1 MPDSRDSPY
10 QGRLIGHYRLR
21 ERIGE
26 GGMGEVY
33 LAEREDEF
41 RQRVAVKLI
50 RPGMANPEV
59 VRRFVIE
66 RQTLAALNHP
76 NIVRLVDG
84 GATEDGL
91 PYLVVDY
98 VDGIPID
105 RYCDQ
110 HKLSISQRLNLFVET
125 CMAVHHAHQSLVVH
139 CDLKPSNI
147 LVTPEGSPLLLD
159 FGIAK
164 LLDPTSMG
172 ISAQAALTRQRAFT
186 PDYASPE
193 QLRGEAVTTA
203 TDIYA
208 LGVVLYELL
217 TGHSPYRAT
226 SGSLADWIRSV
237 CEQDAEP
244 PSTVIRRTTEM
255 AADEDT
261 PAVTL
266 TPETV
271 SQSREGDPQS
281 LHRRL
286 RGDLDAIVL
295 KALRKDAHERYGSVD
310 QLAEDIRRHLEGRP
324 VLARRNTTAYVAR
337 KFLQRHKLAVAAAAL
352 VLLTLAAGLAST
364 LWESRVAAR
373 RFEDVRRLAH
383 TFLFDVHDAIQDLPG
398 STPARALIAKT
409 GTEYLDRLAADSRGD
424 PSLQLELAEGY
435 DKIGD
440 VEGNPAGS
448 NLGKPLDAIASYR
461 KALAI
466 AQSVLA
472 RHPTDRH
479 ARQVVAQSDEGLGL
493 LLAFQGKAAEGLPH
507 YQEAMKL
514 RQALSDSDPRDAEL
528 RLDLVRA
535 YEDQGDILGGAR
547 GINLGRTDDAR
558 AAYQKAL
565 SLIPELPPGNPSA
578 LRARRAKAIE
588 LMKLADIERA
598 SDIADTVVKYTS
610 SLATADSI
618 LQADPNSTRARNLV
632 TALLNKLAFSKAA
645 LGDLKGALAD
655 FQRAADID
663 SAVLNADPNNDKARA
678 DLVVTSKNLGDLYYY
693 QISDMQ
699 QALRSY
705 RRAADLLETETRTE
719 PGNIVWQQNLSEI
732 LTDIASI
739 LIDDG
744 HTQEARADAQRGLQL
759 AKAVADRPGA
769 TGDQIYNYAWLAV
782 TVDPADLRDS
792 AAALPYALKAVKQGK
807 GNDPLC
813 LHVLALAYAGT
824 HDYRRAVDT
833 EEKALALFAPL
844 EPGKPAPR
852 NRGIVERALDGF
864 RKQLAKAGGIGHE

>member
-1 MPDSRDSPY
+1 VPDSSDSPY

-33 LAEREDEF
+33 LAEREDQF

-76 NIVRLVDG
+76 HIVRLVDG

-98 VDGIPID
+98 VEGIPID

-110 HKLSISQRLNLFVET
+110 HKLSISQRLQLFIET
-125 CMAVHHAHQSLVVH
+125 CTAVHHAHQSLVVH

-147 LVTPEGSPLLLD
+147 LVTAEGSPMLLD

-164 LLDPTSMG
+164 LLDPGSMG

-193 QLRGEAVTTA
+193 QLRGEPVTTA

-226 SGSLADWIRSV
+226 SGSLADWVRSV

-244 PSTVIRRTTEM
+244 PSTVIRRVIETP
-255 AADEDT
+255 ADEGT

-295 KALRKDAHERYGSVD
+295 KALRKDPHERYGSVD
-310 QLAEDIRRHLEGRP
+310 QLAEDIRRHLAGRP
-324 VLARRNTTAYVAR
+324 VLARRNTTAYVTR
-337 KFLQRHKLAVAAAAL
+337 KYLQRHKLAVAAAVVL
-352 VLLTLAAGLAST
+352 LLTLAAGLAST
-364 LWESRVAAR
+364 LWESHVAAR

-383 TFLFDVHDAIQDLPG
+383 TFLFDVHDSIQDLPG

-424 PSLQLELAEGY
+424 PSLQLDLAEGY

-440 VEGNPAGS
+440 VEGNVAGS
-448 NLGKPLDAIASYR
+448 NLGKPLEAIESYR

-466 AQSVLA
+466 SQSVLA
-472 RHPTDRH
+472 RHPSDRK
-479 ARQVVAQSDEGLGL
+479 ARQVVAQSHEGLGL
-493 LLAFQGKAAEGLPH
+493 LLAFQGKASEGLEH
-507 YQEAMKL
+507 FHEAMKL
-514 RQALSDSDPRDAEL
+514 RQALSASDPQNVEL
-528 RLDLVRA
+528 RIDLNRA
-535 YEDQGDILGGAR
+535 YEDEGDILGGAR
-547 GINLGRTDDAR
+547 GINLGRTEEAR
-558 AAYQKAL
+558 AAYEKAL
-565 SLIPELPPGNPSA
+565 ALIPDVPPGHPSA
-578 LRARRAKAIE
+578 LRARRAKAVL

-598 SDIADTVVKYTS
+598 ADIADSLKKYAS
-610 SLATADSI
+610 SLETADA
-618 LQADPNSTRARNLV
+618 LLAADPNSTRARNLV
-632 TALLNKLAFSKAA
+632 TALLNKLAFSKAGT
-645 LGDLKGALAD
+645 GDLKGALLD
-655 FQRAADID
+655 FQRASDLDFA
-663 SAVLNADPNNDKARA
+663 AVNADPNNEKARS
-678 DLVVTSKNLGDLYYY
+678 DLVVTLKNLADLYYY
-693 QISDMQ
+693 EMNSYPE
-699 QALRSY
+699 ALRSY
-705 RRAADLLETETRTE
+705 RKAAELLEIQTRAD

-732 LTDIASI
+732 VTDIASI
-739 LIDDG
+739 LLSNG
-744 HTQEARADAQRGLQL
+744 QTQEARTQALRGLQL
-759 AKAVADRPGA
+759 AKGVADRPGA

-782 TVDPADLRDS
+782 TVDPEDLRDP
-792 AAALPYALKAVKQGK
+792 AGALPYATKAIEKGK

-833 EEKALALFAPL
+833 EEKALALFAPVA
-844 EPGKPAPR
+844 PGKPAPR
-852 NRGIVERALDGF
+852 NRGIIERELEGF
-864 RKQLAKAGGIGHE
+864 RKQLAKSGG

>member
-33 LAEREDEF
+33 LAEREDQF

-76 NIVRLVDG
+76 HIVRLVDG

-91 PYLVVDY
+91 PYLVVDF
-98 VDGIPID
+98 VEGIPID
-105 RYCDQ
+105 RYCDR
-110 HKLSISQRLNLFVET
+110 HKLSISQRLHLFVET
-125 CMAVHHAHQSLVVH
+125 CVAVHHAHQSLVVH
-139 CDLKPSNI
+139 CDLKPSNV
-147 LVTPEGSPLLLD
+147 LVTGEGAPMLLD

-164 LLDPTSMG
+164 LLDPAAMG

-193 QLRGEAVTTA
+193 QLRGEPVTTA

-208 LGVVLYELL
+208 LGVVLYGLL

-237 CEQDAEP
+237 CEQDAEA
-244 PSTVIRRTTEM
+244 PSTVIHRITETE
-255 AADEDT
+255 ADEDT
-261 PAVTL
+261 PAETL
-266 TPETV
+266 TPEKV

-295 KALRKDAHERYGSVD
+295 KALRKDPRERYGSVD
-310 QLAEDIRRHLEGRP
+310 QLAEDILRHLDGRP

-337 KFLQRHKLAVAAAAL
+337 KFLQRHKLGVAAAAL

-364 LWESRVAAR
+364 LWESHVAAR

-424 PSLQLELAEGY
+424 ASLELELAEGY

-440 VEGNPAGS
+440 VEGNVAGS
-448 NLGKPLDAIASYR
+448 NLGKPVEALASYR

-466 AQSVLA
+466 SQSVLA
-472 RHPTDRH
+472 RHPSDGK

-493 LLAFQGKAAEGLPH
+493 LLAFQGKAAEGLEH
-507 YQEAMKL
+507 FREAMKL
-514 RQALSDSDPRDAEL
+514 RQALADSDPRNVET
-528 RLDLVRA
+528 RLDLARA

-547 GINLGRTDDAR
+547 GINLGRTDEAR
-558 AAYQKAL
+558 SAYEKGLA
-565 SLIPELPPGNPSA
+565 LIPELEAGHPSA
-578 LRARRAKAIE
+578 LRARRAKAIV
-588 LMKLADIERA
+588 LMKLADMARA
-598 SDIADTVVKYTS
+598 SDVADSLAKYTS
-610 SLATADSI
+610 SLATADAI

-632 TALLNKLAFSKAA
+632 TALLNKLAYSKASM
-645 LGDLKGALAD
+645 GDLKGALLD
-655 FQRAADID
+655 FQRAVDID
-663 SAVLNADPNNDKARA
+663 FAALNQDPNNDKARS
-678 DLVVTSKNLGDLYYY
+678 DVVVTLKNMGDLYYY
-693 QISDMQ
+693 QMSNNPE
-699 QALRSY
+699 ALRSY
-705 RRAADLLETETRTE
+705 RKAAELLEMQAGAN
-719 PGNIVWQQNLSEI
+719 PGNLLLTQNLSEI

-739 LIDDG
+739 LIETG
-744 HTQEARADAQRGLQL
+744 QPQEAKVQAQRGLQL
-759 AKAVADRPGA
+759 AKRVADQPGA
-769 TGDQIYNYAWLAV
+769 TGDQMYNYAWLAV
-782 TVDPADLRDS
+782 TVDPEELRDP
-792 AAALPYALKAVKQGK
+792 AGALPYAAKAVEMGK
-807 GNDPLC
+807 GQDPLC

-824 HDYRRAVDT
+824 HDYRRAVET
-833 EEKALALFAPL
+833 EEKALALFAPV
-844 EPGKPAPR
+844 EAGKPAPR

-864 RKQLAKAGGIGHE
+864 RKQLGK

>member
-1 MPDSRDSPY
+1 M
-10 QGRLIGHYRLR
+10 IGHYRLG

-33 LAEREDEF
+33 LAEREDQF
-41 RQRVAVKLI
+41 RQRVAIKLI

-76 NIVRLVDG
+76 HIVRLVDG

-98 VDGIPID
+98 VDGIPIN

-110 HKLSISQRLNLFVET
+110 HKLSISQRLQLFVET
-125 CMAVHHAHQSLVVH
+125 CVAVHHAHQSLVVH

-147 LVTPEGSPLLLD
+147 LVTPEGSPMLLD

-164 LLDPTSMG
+164 LLDPTAMG

-193 QLRGEAVTTA
+193 QLRGEPVTTA

-226 SGSLADWIRSV
+226 SGSLADWVRSV

-244 PSTVIRRTTEM
+244 PSTVIRRVTE
-255 AADEDT
+255 T
-261 PAVTL
+261 PADDETPAETL
-266 TPETV
+266 TPEKV

-295 KALRKDAHERYGSVD
+295 KALRKNPQERYGSVD
-310 QLAEDIRRHLEGRP
+310 QLAEDIRRHLAGQP
-324 VLARRNTTAYVAR
+324 VLAQRNTTAYVTR
-337 KFLQRHKLAVAAAAL
+337 KFLQRHKLGVAAAAL

-424 PSLQLELAEGY
+424 PSLELDLAEGY
-435 DKIGD
+435 NKIGD
-440 VEGNPAGS
+440 VEGNVAGS
-448 NLGKPLDAIASYR
+448 NLGKPLEAIAIYR

-466 AQSVLA
+466 SQSVLA
-472 RHPTDRH
+472 RHPSDRR
-479 ARQVVAQSDEGLGL
+479 ARRVVAQSDEGLGL
-493 LLAFQGKAAEGLPH
+493 LLAFQGKAADGLEH
-507 YQEAMKL
+507 FHEAMKL
-514 RQALSDSDPRDAEL
+514 RQAESDAEPRNVEL
-528 RLDLVRA
+528 RLDLARA
-535 YEDQGDILGGAR
+535 YEDQADILGGAR
-547 GINLGRTDDAR
+547 GINLGRTEEAR

-565 SLIPELPPGNPSA
+565 SLVPDVEPGNPSL
-578 LRARRAKAIE
+578 LRVRRAKAVE
-588 LMKLADIERA
+588 LMKLADLERR
-598 SDIADTVVKYTS
+598 SDIADTLVKYTS
-610 SLATADSI
+610 ALETADSI

-632 TALLNKLAFSKAA
+632 TALLNKLAFTKESM
-645 LGDLKGALAD
+645 GNLKGALAD
-655 FQRAADID
+655 FQRAVELD
-663 SAVLNADPNNDKARA
+663 SAALAADPNNDKARGNV
-678 DLVVTSKNLGDLYYY
+678 VVTLKNLADLYYY
-693 QISDMQ
+693 EMNNLPE
-699 QALRSY
+699 ALSRY
-705 RRAADLLETETRTE
+705 RRAGDLLEIQSRADS
-719 PGNIVWQQNLSEI
+719 GNIVWQQNLSEI
-732 LTDIASI
+732 LTDVASI
-739 LIDDG
+739 LLATG
-744 HTQEARADAQRGLQL
+744 HPQEGRAQAQRGLQL
-759 AKAVADRPGA
+759 AKGVADRPGA

-782 TVDPADLRDS
+782 TVDPEELRDP
-792 AAALPYALKAVKQGK
+792 AGALPYAAKAVELGK
-807 GNDPLC
+807 GQDPLC
-813 LHVLALAYAGT
+813 LHVLAQAYAGT
-824 HDYRRAVDT
+824 HDYRRAVET
-833 EEKALALFAPL
+833 EEKALALFPPVEA
-844 EPGKPAPR
+844 GKPVPR
-852 NRGIVERALDGF
+852 NRGIIERALEDF
-864 RKQLAKAGGIGHE
+864 RKQLAKSGG